1 MPSQR
6 EGTASHRLQHAWRPS
21 SCESTSEL
29 RQYKLLIPT
38 EISRDVHLPLSSAFA
53 VWPQSESRQLQR
65 YSECRRATYVCSSSW
80 LGMPASSQAF
90 PRLGTHPRIARAL
103 IVVGRLWHIHMRE
116 PFAWWPG
123 STYGRN
129 RESQSSSIS
138 ADGELAGSGR
148 NRSLPHT
155 YEFRKQQRTE
165 AAVPMSSYP
174 GLCDP
179 HPGTCTC

>member
-53 VWPQSESRQLQR
+53 VWPQSESRRLQR

-103 IVVGRLWHIHMRE
+103 IVVGRRWHIHMRQ
-116 PFAWWPG
+116 PFAWWPVVRTVAIESRKARRSRRMANLLDQAG
-123 STYGRN
+123 TGVCHTRTSFASN
-129 RESQSSSIS
+129 RE
-138 ADGELAGSGR
+138 
-148 NRSLPHT
+148 
-155 YEFRKQQRTE
+155 QR
-165 AAVPMSSYP
+165 
-174 GLCDP
+174 
-179 HPGTCTC
+179 